1 MTFAP
6 KKALV
11 AAALSIATVAGATTA
26 TTSTAQANE
35 YVAGAVGFVA
45 GTIVGSAL
53 NQAHQPRV
61 IYQRQR
67 PVVVHTRPVYQQRV
81 VYRQRPVVVRTRPQ
95 PWTSA
100 WYSYCSNRY
109 RSFNPNTGYFLA
121 YSGQYR
127 FCR

>member
-11 AAALSIATVAGATTA
+11 AAALSIATAAGAIATTTTTA
-26 TTSTAQANE
+26 HANE

-53 NQAHQPRV
+53 TQAHQPRV
-61 IYQRQR
+61 IYHHQR
-67 PVVVHTRPVYQQRV
+67 PGVVHVRPTYQQRV
-81 VYRQRPVVVRTRPQ
+81 VYRQRPVVVHTRPQ
-95 PWTSA
+95 PWTAA

>member
-11 AAALSIATVAGATTA
+11 AAALSIATVAGVTA
-26 TTSTAQANE
+26 TTTTAAQANE

-45 GTIVGSAL
+45 GTIVGSTL
-53 NQAHQPRV
+53 TQAHQPRV
-61 IYQRQR
+61 VYHQQ
-67 PVVVHTRPVYQQRV
+67 PVVVHA
-81 VYRQRPVVVRTRPQ
+81 RPQ
-95 PWTSA
+95 PWTPA

-121 YSGQYR
+121 YSGQHT
-127 FCR
+127 FCQ